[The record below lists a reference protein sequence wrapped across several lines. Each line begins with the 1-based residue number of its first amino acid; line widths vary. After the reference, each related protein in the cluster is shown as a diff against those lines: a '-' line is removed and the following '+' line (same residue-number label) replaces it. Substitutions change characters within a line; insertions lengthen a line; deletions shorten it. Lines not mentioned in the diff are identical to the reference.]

1 MDIKQAL
8 NHTGERT
15 PTLQDDRMQV
25 YVRGANNQLLE
36 FYRAGK
42 W

>member
-1 MDIKQAL
+1 MDIKQAS
-8 NHTGERT
+8 NHTGGST

-25 YVRGANNQLLE
+25 YVRGANNHLFE